1 MRQRRETGREGCG
14 GGRGRDWEMCGG
26 DLLSLETWSGRVK
39 RSDACFSKRS
49 FSLLGE

>member
-14 GGRGRDWEMCGG
+14 GGQGRDWEMCGG